1 MKKFTNYKP
10 RYRIRESSNGSMK
23 IKPLDYLLIFFGAVL
38 INIGLT
44 NIGRYNYMPNAV
56 RKVSRALSIV
66 RLFRR

>member
-1 MKKFTNYKP
+1 MRELRRYKP
-10 RYRIRESSNGSMK
+10 YYKIRQGSNNSMK
-23 IKPLDYLLIFFGAVL
+23 IKPLDYILIFFGAVL

-56 RKVSRALSIV
+56 KKISRALSIV

>member
-1 MKKFTNYKP
+1 MGELRRYKP
-10 RYRIRESSNGSMK
+10 YYKIRQGSNNSMK

-44 NIGRYNYMPNAV
+44 NIGRYNYMPSTV
-56 RKVSRALSIV
+56 RKVSRALSIA